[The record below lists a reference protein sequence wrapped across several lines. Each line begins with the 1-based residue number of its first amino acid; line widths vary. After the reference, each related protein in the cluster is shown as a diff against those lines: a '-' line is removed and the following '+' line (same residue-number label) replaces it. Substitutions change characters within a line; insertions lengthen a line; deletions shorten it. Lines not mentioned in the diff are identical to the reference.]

1 MKYLA
6 VSFLTG
12 VLLSACVHP
21 GQPAHSS
28 QDSLA
33 ASDSGAAKNTFFP
46 VAEFL
51 ETEILAVDSM
61 PLALKQ
67 FTIDHGKTDS
77 VFLTVPQFNALALQF
92 LPAEIRDNGLEKN
105 FTESSFVDRATRS
118 ITFTYSPL
126 DKNLQ
131 VQRVDVLTTA
141 GVRAQQVKS
150 VYLERSHVAGDSS
163 ILQKLYWRSG
173 HSFQIVTMTRVKGV
187 PPMEEQLRVVW
198 NSDEADQ

>member
-21 GQPAHSS
+21 GQPAHNS
-28 QDSLA
+28 QDSLPG
-33 ASDSGAAKNTFFP
+33 SDSGAAKNTFFP

-67 FTIDHGKTDS
+67 FTVHKDKTDS

-92 LPAEIRDNGLEKN
+92 IPPEMRDDGLEKN
-105 FTESSFVDRATRS
+105 FTESSFVD
-118 ITFTYSPL
+118 
-126 DKNLQ
+126 
-131 VQRVDVLTTA
+131 
-141 GVRAQQVKS
+141 
-150 VYLERSHVAGDSS
+150 
-163 ILQKLYWRSG
+163 
-173 HSFQIVTMTRVKGV
+173 
-187 PPMEEQLRVVW
+187 
-198 NSDEADQ
+198 